1 MGCAISGL
9 AAKAEFG
16 EVTTEEAAGV
26 ADADADAVADASC
39 PSEQQIQM
47 IKDSWKVIRDDIAK
61 VGIIMFVRLFET
73 HPECK
78 DVFFLFRDVRDLER
92 LRSSRE
98 LRAHGLRVMSFIEK
112 SVARLDQ
119 PERLEALA
127 VELGKGHF
135 HYNAPPEYYSYVG
148 AEFIGAVQPILK
160 ERWTAELE
168 EAWKT
173 LFQFVTGL
181 MQRGYQAESNRR
193 RQLAPSP
200 KERPDKKDTAL

>member
-1 MGCAISGL
+1 MGCAISDL
-9 AAKAEFG
+9 ATKKEFSQRDG
-16 EVTTEEAAGV
+16 EEAA
-26 ADADADAVADASC
+26 AAAAAAHL
-39 PSEQQIQM
+39 SEEQVQM

-61 VGIIMFVRLFET
+61 VGIIMFVGLFET

-78 DVFFLFRDVRDLER
+78 DVFFLFRDVQDLEK
-92 LRSSRE
+92 LRTNRE

-127 VELGKGHF
+127 VELGKSHY
-135 HYNAPPEYYSYVG
+135 HYNAPPKYYNYVG
-148 AEFIGAVQPILK
+148 AEFICAVQPILK

-173 LFQFVTGL
+173 MFQYVASL
-181 MQRGYQAESNRR
+181 MRQGYQDESD
-193 RQLAPSP
+193 RQRNLTASP
-200 KERPDKKDTAL
+200 KDRLDKKNTAL